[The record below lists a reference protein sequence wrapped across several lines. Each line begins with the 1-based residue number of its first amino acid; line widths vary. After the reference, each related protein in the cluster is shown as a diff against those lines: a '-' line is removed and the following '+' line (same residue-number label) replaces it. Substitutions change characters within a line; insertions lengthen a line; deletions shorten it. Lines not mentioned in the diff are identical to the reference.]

1 MNSTLHKAISSFY
14 NLIYEGQAF
23 ASTMGRIDQAEQE
36 RYLGRVEG
44 LNWVLDRCQELED
57 VDMNLTTAS
66 LQKLLGDVKS
76 DLEHE
81 LSIQRREKGRRADGR
96 EEALLFVS
104 DYLDSLITATE
115 IESAKSPV

>member
-1 MNSTLHKAISSFY
+1 MNSTLHKAVSSFY

-23 ASTMGRIDQAEQE
+23 ASSMGKIDVADQE
-36 RYLGRVEG
+36 RYFGRVEG
-44 LNWVLDRCQELED
+44 LNWVLDRCQEIED
-57 VDMNLTTAS
+57 IDVNLTTAS

-96 EEALLFVS
+96 EEALIFVS
-104 DYLDSLITATE
+104 DYLTSLITATG
-115 IESAKSPV
+115 IELSKSPV

>member
-1 MNSTLHKAISSFY
+1 MNSTLHRAVASFY
-14 NLIYEGQAF
+14 NLIYEAQAF
-23 ASTMGRIDQAEQE
+23 ASTMGRIDLTEQE

-96 EEALLFVS
+96 EEALLFVG
-104 DYLDSLITATE
+104 DYLTSLITATE